1 MGKTH
6 RCGPFSA
13 IRWKLHCRH
22 DDHDDD
28 DHDFDDDC
36 YDGDDDDNNDA
47 WIYLQSIKIA
57 HYHCNHQHIPAASAM
72 HYGHCEN
79 PAEVVLKI
87 LLEFPVGGLM
97 QTKKLEALET
107 TTISAASGEI

>member
-1 MGKTH
+1 
-6 RCGPFSA
+6 
-13 IRWKLHCRH
+13 
-22 DDHDDD
+22 
-28 DHDFDDDC
+28 
-36 YDGDDDDNNDA
+36 
-47 WIYLQSIKIA
+47 
-57 HYHCNHQHIPAASAM
+57 M